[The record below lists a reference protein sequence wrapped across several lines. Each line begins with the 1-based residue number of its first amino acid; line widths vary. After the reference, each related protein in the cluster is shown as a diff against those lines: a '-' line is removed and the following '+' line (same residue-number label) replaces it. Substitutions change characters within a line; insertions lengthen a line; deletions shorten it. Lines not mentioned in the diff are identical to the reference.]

1 MLLMLKFAKDHSSVF
16 KRIDGLGIIFS
27 CLVSICYLYHRVC
40 SCLSVI
46 AIDGPTNLQCLLKIS
61 HMSLMVIIL
70 QMAVRQQNIRVHD
83 LIGILSHKCKFVLDA
98 LLMQI
103 DCSLMIFLLC
113 GNYTQVEVNFGHYHL
128 IHPIRCALY
137 F

>member
-1 MLLMLKFAKDHSSVF
+1 
-16 KRIDGLGIIFS
+16 
-27 CLVSICYLYHRVC
+27 
-40 SCLSVI
+40 
-46 AIDGPTNLQCLLKIS
+46 
-61 HMSLMVIIL
+61 MSLMVIIL